1 MEIKEVSKKIKELI
15 EREVSLIRNDNERWK
30 NHYDSIMK
38 SLEWELDT
46 TNETI
51 IDYTESKLTLAC
63 IEAEGYKRCLT
74 TMINKF
80 RYDEEFV
87 DER

>member
-46 TNETI
+46 TNEII
-51 IDYTESKLTLAC
+51 IDYT
-63 IEAEGYKRCLT
+63 
-74 TMINKF
+74 
-80 RYDEEFV
+80 
-87 DER
+87 